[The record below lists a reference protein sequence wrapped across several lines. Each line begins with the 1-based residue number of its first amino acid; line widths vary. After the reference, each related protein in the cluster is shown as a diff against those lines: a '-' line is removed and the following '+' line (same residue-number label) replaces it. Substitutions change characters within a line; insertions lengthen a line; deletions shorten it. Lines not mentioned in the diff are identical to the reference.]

1 MHMLSTLASCGH
13 SMKELN
19 ALIVQPQCTRQLAA
33 ELGRLVRES
42 ARVTQDD
49 LKFAEPKATI
59 EEWLG

>member
-1 MHMLSTLASCGH
+1 
-13 SMKELN
+13 MKELN

-42 ARVTQDD
+42 ARVTQND